1 MCGRLQRSE
10 GQVLFLQRKAVSYS
24 KTLTFTLFFFLLS
37 YRVTDCP
44 GMFIYPSSLFLYYPS
59 IRFLCRSTIL
69 F

>member
-10 GQVLFLQRKAVSYS
+10 GQVLFSQRKAVSYS
-24 KTLTFTLFFFLLS
+24 KTLTFTLFFFFLS

-44 GMFIYPSSLFLYYPS
+44 GMFIYPSSLFLYYPF
-59 IRFLCRSTIL
+59 IRFLCRSTIK